1 MVRGSRKVIGVLGL
15 ALCMLAWARD
25 APAYSALAHEAIVD
39 AAWDSSIVPAL
50 RARFKVSATD
60 LRRARAF
67 AYGGSLIQDIGY
79 YPFSSRFF
87 GDLTHYVR
95 SGDFVEALVRE
106 ASNAD
111 EYAFALGALAHYAAD
126 NTGHPL
132 AVNRAVP
139 VLYPDLRAKFG
150 DEVDYADS
158 PAAHLK
164 TEFGFDVVQVARGK
178 YATDAYH
185 DFIGFEVSRPVLERA
200 FRSIYGLEITKVFGD
215 LDMSIGTFR
224 WTVSTTIPEMTK
236 VAWELKSKEIDALE
250 PGMTRERFS
259 FQMTRAG
266 YEKEW
271 GTTYKRPGFGH
282 KLLAALLRVVPRFGP
297 FKVAAFKPP
306 TPQTERWFLDSFA
319 TTVERYRTMV
329 AAAERGRL
337 NLENRNFDTGRLV
350 KAGDYTLVDKTY
362 AELVH
367 RLAARVNSNP
377 GASPAE
383 TLANINAFYAD
394 ASAPLETKKHKGE
407 WKRLLRE
414 LGTLQPT
421 HVTHD

>member
-1 MVRGSRKVIGVLGL
+1 
-15 ALCMLAWARD
+15 MLASARD
-25 APAYSALAHEAIVD
+25 VRAYSALAHEAIID
-39 AAWDSSIVPAL
+39 AAWDASILPAL
-50 RARFKVSATD
+50 RSRFTLAAAD

-95 SGDFVEALVRE
+95 SGDFVEALLRQ
-106 ASNAD
+106 STDAD

-126 NTGHPL
+126 NNGHPL

-139 VLYPDLRAKFG
+139 VLYPKLRAKFG
-150 DEVDYADS
+150 DEVEYADN

-185 DFIGFEVSRPVLERA
+185 DFIGFEVSKPVLERA
-200 FRSIYGLEITKVFGD
+200 FKSTYGLELDDVFGA
-215 LDMSIGTFR
+215 LDIAIGTFR

-236 VAWELKSKEIDALE
+236 VAWELKEKDIVSLM
-250 PGMTRERFS
+250 PGTTRERFS
-259 FQMTRAG
+259 FRMTRAG
-266 YEKEW
+266 FEKEW

-282 KLLAALLRVVPRFGP
+282 KLLALLMRIVPRFGP
-297 FKVAAFKPP
+297 FRTVAFRPP
-306 TPQTERWFLDSFA
+306 TAQTERWFLDSFE
-319 TTVERYRTMV
+319 TTVDRYRGLI
-329 AAAERGRL
+329 AESRRGRL
-337 NLENRNFDTGRLV
+337 QVQNRNFDTGRPV
-350 KAGDYTLVDKTY
+350 RAGDYALVDKTY

-367 RLAARVNSNP
+367 RLARLR
-377 GASPAE
+377 GKGESPPPDMAADIR
-383 TLANINAFYAD
+383 TFYAD

-407 WKRLLRE
+407 WRKLLRE
-414 LGTLQPT
+414 LAQIRGEP
-421 HVTHD
+421 VRNDEP